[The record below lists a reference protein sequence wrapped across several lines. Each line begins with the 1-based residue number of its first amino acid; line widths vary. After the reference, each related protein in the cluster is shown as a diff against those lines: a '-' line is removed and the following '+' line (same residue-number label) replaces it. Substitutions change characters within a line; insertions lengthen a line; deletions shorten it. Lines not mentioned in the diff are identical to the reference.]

1 MISSAFIKLVP
12 KSSQQ
17 EITIEEVKHLF
28 HYYKEIT
35 AKTGHQLSWNYAHS
49 AFPYEIHDV
58 LDMKE
63 NMLYLKGTNEKYFA
77 MIVKIGADTIPLEE
91 TNESYNQTYIQ
102 ILLPKGAT
110 NGDKGK
116 ANEFCKFLA
125 KKLSGE
131 LHLFNS
137 RIMYFYKRGS

>member
-1 MISSAFIKLVP
+1 MSSAYIKLVP

-17 EITIEEVKHLF
+17 EITLEELKHLF

-35 AKTGHQLSWNYAHS
+35 AKTGHQLSWNYDHS

-58 LDMKE
+58 LNTKE
-63 NMLYLKGTNEKYFA
+63 NMFYLKGTNDKYFA
-77 MIVKIGADTIPLEE
+77 MIVKIGVETLLLEE
-91 TNESYNQTYIQ
+91 TNEPQNQTYIQ
-102 ILLPKGAT
+102 ILLPNGAT

-137 RIMYFYKRGS
+137 RIMYFYKKG

>member
-1 MISSAFIKLVP
+1 MSSAYIKLVP

-17 EITIEEVKHLF
+17 EITLEEVKHLF

-35 AKTGHQLSWNYAHS
+35 AKTGHQLNWNYDDS
-49 AFPYEIHDV
+49 AFPYEMHDV
-58 LDMKE
+58 LETKE
-63 NMLYLKGTNEKYFA
+63 NMFYLKGAHDKYFA
-77 MIVKIGADTIPLEE
+77 MIVKIGAETIPLEE
-91 TNESYNQTYIQ
+91 TNEWHNQTYIQ
-102 ILLPKGAT
+102 ILLPNGAT

-131 LHLFNS
+131 LHLFNG
-137 RIMYFYKRGS
+137 RIMCFYKR

>member
-1 MISSAFIKLVP
+1 MTISARIKLVP

-17 EITIEEVKHLF
+17 EITLEELKHLF
-28 HYYKEIT
+28 HHYREIT
-35 AKTGHQLSWNYAHS
+35 AKTGHQLSWNYDHS

-58 LDMKE
+58 LDTKE
-63 NMLYLKGTNEKYFA
+63 NMFYLKGTNEKYFA
-77 MIVKIGADTIPLEE
+77 MIVKIEEE
-91 TNESYNQTYIQ
+91 TVPLDETNSQVYIQ
-102 ILLPKGAT
+102 ISLPKGAT

-131 LHLFNS
+131 LHLFNG
-137 RIMYFYKRGS
+137 RIMYFYKR